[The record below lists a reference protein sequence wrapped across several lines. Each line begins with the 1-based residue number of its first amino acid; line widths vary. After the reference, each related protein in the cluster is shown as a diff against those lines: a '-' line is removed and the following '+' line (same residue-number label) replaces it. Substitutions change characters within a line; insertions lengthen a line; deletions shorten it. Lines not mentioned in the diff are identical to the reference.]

1 MISVHTRMALASLGA
16 AKWRSFLTM
25 LGVMI
30 GVLSVVTIVSLGE
43 GVKQQLTNQVN
54 RSGSDLIT
62 VRGGHVATRNSDG
75 SINNV
80 NLLNLFA
87 GINLT
92 DADVQTIQKTPDLK
106 FVAPFAVVTGVPSS
120 DEGIKIESAAIVA
133 TNDRGAEAISQE
145 IAYGGFFSKSDNN
158 SPVAVIG
165 KRVAEDLF
173 RANVPV
179 GRSFELRGQKFTV
192 NGVFREFD
200 ANPLA
205 PGIDYNQAI
214 FIPYDYAKQ
223 LSGVNLS
230 PYQVLV
236 KPSENQSPQA
246 AAALITEQLKA
257 THGGEVDFSVLLAK
271 DNIVLADGVL
281 NLLTSLVT
289 AIASISLLVGGIGIM
304 NIMLV
309 AVSERTH
316 EIGVR
321 KSIGATN
328 RQILGQ
334 FLTEAVILSTFG
346 GILGILLSLV
356 ANYFLRLLTNLQP
369 VITLPIM
376 GIALAVAICVGTIFG
391 ITPAIKA
398 ARKDPIEALRRI

>member
-1 MISVHTRMALASLGA
+1 MIGVHTRMALASLNA
-16 AKWRSFLTM
+16 ARWRSFLTM

-43 GVKQQLTNQVN
+43 GVKRQLTSQVHK
-54 RSGSDLIT
+54 SGNDLIT
-62 VRGGHVATRNSDG
+62 VRGGHVAARNSKG
-75 SINNV
+75 QISKV

-87 GINLT
+87 GINLA

-106 FVAPFAVVTGVPSS
+106 LIAPFAIITGVPES
-120 DEGIKIESAAIVA
+120 DEGIKDENATIVA
-133 TNDRGAEAISQE
+133 TNERGAEALGQDVI
-145 IAYGGFFSKSDNN
+145 YGGFFTGSDNH

-165 KRVAEDLF
+165 KKVAEQLF

-179 GRSFELRGQKFTV
+179 GRSFELRGHKFTV
-192 NGVFREFD
+192 NGIFQEFD

-205 PGIDYNQAI
+205 PGIDYDNAI
-214 FIPYDYAKQ
+214 FVPYDYIKQ
-223 LSGVNLS
+223 IGGIELS

-236 KPSENQSPQA
+236 KPADKHTPQVA
-246 AAALITEQLKA
+246 AAAVTEQLKTA
-257 THGGEVDFSVLLAK
+257 HGGQSDFTVLMAS
-271 DNIVLADGVL
+271 DNIALADNVL

-316 EIGVR
+316 EIGIR
-321 KSIGATN
+321 KSVGATN

-334 FLTEAVILSTFG
+334 FLTEAVVLSSLG
-346 GILGILLSLV
+346 GIIGVIMSML
-356 ANYFLRLLTNLQP
+356 ANYFLRLFTNLQP
-369 VITLPIM
+369 VITFPIM
-376 GIALAVAICVGTIFG
+376 GIAVVVAVVVGTLFG
-391 ITPAIKA
+391 MAPALKA
-398 ARKDPIEALRRI
+398 ARKDPIEALRRT